1 MGLFDWIDNR
11 TGYRKLLKSALYEHV
26 PGGSRWRYIWGS
38 TLSFAIVVQFIT
50 GVFLWMHYSPSAQS
64 AWESVYYINEV
75 MPGGWLL
82 RGIHHY
88 MAQLMV
94 PLLVLHF
101 MQVIIDGAYK
111 APREFNYW
119 FGLGL
124 LVLVLAISLTGYL
137 LPWDQRGYWST
148 KVVTNLVGNVPV
160 VGDAMQ
166 RTVVGDA
173 NYGHHTLT
181 RFFALH
187 AGVLPAL
194 LVMLIIAHIALF
206 RKHGLT
212 PKLPKK
218 KRDGMFFPDQ
228 VLMDAVACCVVML
241 AVLGLVWYFKG
252 AALGA
257 PANPAEQYSAARPD
271 WYFMFLFQ
279 FLKLKPFAPDGPFG
293 ENGLIVASLII
304 PGLVFGLLMLMPL
317 IGRWKIGHV
326 FNLFTMFAG
335 LAGFGYLTYVAFSKD
350 AGDPHFKAAVAQA
363 NKDSARAIAL
373 AKKRD
378 GIPTEGA
385 LALLRDDP
393 LTQGPRLF
401 KSQCASC
408 HAWDG
413 HNGLGEIIPD
423 KDRSAPDLARF
434 ASREWLAGFLD
445 PKQIET
451 HKYFSGTRFVSPPP
465 DDATKEKMAEI
476 RKLLKPDVIPDAEP
490 ALLALATTPK
500 PEQAKRDGWIA
511 TLTAAALPDNQDR
524 ITSLAGRLSAQAVA
538 PKKSKM
544 VRIILDD
551 IPDYTA
557 EQKDQLNK
565 IIAALS
571 AEAKLPLQKE
581 IDAKDTAL
589 IEEGRKLLSDVA
601 LDCTDCHQWRANEGG
616 SGPTF
621 EGYGST
627 EWLREF
633 LKNPAHDNFYGK
645 RNDRMPA
652 FGEGSRLSARELDLL
667 IRWMRGEE

>member
-1 MGLFDWIDNR
+1 MGLFDWIDDR
-11 TGYRKLLKSALYEHV
+11 TGYRKLVKSALYEHV

-50 GVFLWMHYSPSAQS
+50 GMFLWMHYSPSAQT

-101 MQVIIDGAYK
+101 MQVLIDGAYK

-124 LVLVLAISLTGYL
+124 LMLTLGISLTGYL

-148 KVVTNLVGNVPV
+148 KVVTNLVSNVPV

-187 AGVLPAL
+187 AGILPAM
-194 LVMLIIAHIALF
+194 LVGLIVAHIALF

-212 PKLPKK
+212 AAMPKK

-228 VLMDAVACCVVML
+228 VLMDSVACTVVML
-241 AVLGLVWYFKG
+241 AVLGLVWFFKG

-279 FLKLKPFAPDGPFG
+279 FLKLTPFAPDGPFG

-317 IGRWKIGHV
+317 LGRWKIGHF
-326 FNLFTMFAG
+326 FNLFTLFAG
-335 LAGFGYLTYVAFSKD
+335 LAGFAYLTAAAFMKD
-350 AGDPHFKAAVAQA
+350 AQDPHFKAAVAQA
-363 NKDSARAIAL
+363 NKDSARAIEL

-385 LALLRDDP
+385 LALLREDP
-393 LTQGPRLF
+393 VTQGPRLF
-401 KSQCASC
+401 ASQCATC
-408 HAWDG
+408 HAYGG
-413 HNGLGEIIPD
+413 HDGLGQPL
-423 KDRSAPDLARF
+423 KDRASAPDLAGF
-434 ASREWLAGFLD
+434 GSRQWLRDFLD

-451 HKYFSGTRFVSPPP
+451 DKFFGNTHFVNPPP
-465 DDATKEKMAEI
+465 DEATKSKMSDI
-476 RKLLKPDVIPDAEP
+476 RGLLKSAEGK
-490 ALLALATTPK
+490 AVESSLLALATNVK
-500 PEQAKRDGWIA
+500 PADAKRDEWIA
-511 TLTAAALPDNQDR
+511 KLVVAADAGNGEKVA
-524 ITSLAGRLSAQAVA
+524 SLAGKLSEGAVA

-551 IPDYTA
+551 IPDYDSDEKA
-557 EQKDQLNK
+557 QLEK
-565 IIAALS
+565 MVLAIS
-571 AEAKLPLQKE
+571 AEAKLPAQR
-581 IDAKDTAL
+581 DADANDAAL
-589 IEEGRKLLSDVA
+589 IEEGRKLLTDIA
-601 LDCTDCHQWRANEGG
+601 LDCTDCHAWRAIEGG
-616 SGPTF
+616 TGPTF
-621 EGYGST
+621 EGYGSA

-633 LKNPAHDNFYGK
+633 LKNPAHDKFYGK

-652 FGEGSRLSARELDLL
+652 FGESSRLSAKELDML
-667 IRWMRGEE
+667 IRWMRGE

>member
-11 TGYRKLLKSALYEHV
+11 TGYRKLVRSALYEHV

-50 GVFLWMHYSPSAQS
+50 GMFLWMHYSPSAQS

-101 MQVIIDGAYK
+101 MQVLIDGAYK

-124 LVLVLAISLTGYL
+124 LVLTLGISLTGYL

-148 KVVTNLVGNVPV
+148 KVVTNLIGNAPI

-187 AGVLPAL
+187 AGILPAM
-194 LVMLIIAHIALF
+194 LVGLIIAHVALF

-228 VLMDAVACCVVML
+228 VLMDAVACCIVMVTVL
-241 AVLGLVWYFKG
+241 ALVWFFKG

-279 FLKLKPFAPDGPFG
+279 FLKLKAFAPDGPFG
-293 ENGLIVASLII
+293 EYGLTVASLII
-304 PGLVFGLLMLMPL
+304 PGLVFGLLMLMPIL
-317 IGRWKIGHV
+317 GRWKIGHT
-326 FNLFTMFAG
+326 FNILVMILG
-335 LAGFGYLTYVAFSKD
+335 LAGFGYLTAVAFNKD
-350 AGDPHFKAAVAQA
+350 NKDPHFKAAVEQAQ
-363 NKDSARAIAL
+363 KDATRAIQL
-373 AKKRD
+373 AKQRD

-393 LTQGPRLF
+393 VTQGPRLF
-401 KSQCASC
+401 ASQCATC
-408 HAWDG
+408 HAYNG
-413 HNGLGEIIPD
+413 HDGLGQPL
-423 KDRSAPDLARF
+423 KDRASAPDLAGF
-434 ASREWLAGFLD
+434 GSRDWLRGFLD

-451 HKYFSGTRFVSPPP
+451 DKYFGNTHFV
-465 DDATKEKMAEI
+465 
-476 RKLLKPDVIPDAEP
+476 KP
-490 ALLALATTPK
+490 K
-500 PEQAKRDGWIA
+500 DG
-511 TLTAAALPDNQDR
+511 
-524 ITSLAGRLSAQAVA
+524 G
-538 PKKSKM
+538 KKSKM

-551 IPDYTA
+551 IPGYSA
-557 EQKDQLNK
+557 EEKAQLDK
-565 IIAALS
+565 MVMAIS
-571 AEAKLPLQKE
+571 AEAKLPAQREADSKH
-581 IDAKDTAL
+581 AAL
-589 IEEGRKLLSDVA
+589 IEEGRKLLTDIT
-601 LDCTDCHQWRANEGG
+601 LDCTDCHAWRAIEGG
-616 SGPTF
+616 TGPTF
-621 EGYGST
+621 EGYGSA

-633 LKNPAHDNFYGK
+633 LKNPAHDKFYGK

-652 FGEGSRLSARELDLL
+652 FGESSRLSANELDML
-667 IRWMRGEE
+667 IRWMRAE

>member
-1 MGLFDWIDNR
+1 MGFFDWLNDR
-11 TGYRKLLKSALYEHV
+11 TGYRKLVKSALYEHV

-38 TLSFAIVVQFIT
+38 TLTFAIVVQFVT
-50 GVFLWMHYSPSAQS
+50 GVFLWMHYSPSAQT

-101 MQVIIDGAYK
+101 MQVLIDGAYK

-124 LVLVLAISLTGYL
+124 LGLTLAISLTGYL

-148 KVVTNLVGNVPV
+148 RVVTNLVGNVPIA
-160 VGDAMQ
+160 GDALQ

-194 LVMLIIAHIALF
+194 LVGLIVAHVALF

-218 KRDGMFFPDQ
+218 KSDSMFFPDQ
-228 VLMDAVACCVVML
+228 VLKDAVACCVVMI
-241 AVLGLVWYFKG
+241 AVLGLVWHFKG

-257 PANPAEQYSAARPD
+257 PANPAEQYTAARPD

-304 PGLVFGLLMLMPL
+304 PGLVFGLLMLMPIL
-317 IGRWKIGHV
+317 GRWRIGHF
-326 FNLFTMFAG
+326 FNIFVLIAG
-335 LAGFGYLTYVAFSKD
+335 LGGFGYLTAEAFIKDSKD
-350 AGDPHFKAAVAQA
+350 PHYKSAVAQA
-363 NKDSARAIAL
+363 ERDAARAKAL

-393 LTQGPRLF
+393 QTQGPRLF
-401 KSQCASC
+401 KAQCASC

-413 HNGLGEIIPD
+413 HDGLGELIAE

-434 ASREWLAGFLD
+434 ASREWLNGFLD
-445 PKQIET
+445 AKQIET
-451 HKYFSGTRFVSPPP
+451 HKYFGGTRFVSPPP
-465 DDATKEKMAEI
+465 DDATKSKMSDI
-476 RKLLKPDVIPDAEP
+476 RGLLKKEAVADVEP
-490 ALLALATTPK
+490 ALLALATTEK
-500 PEQAKRDGWIA
+500 PADEKRDEWIGK
-511 TLTAAALPDNQDR
+511 LVAASQPEHGEK
-524 ITSLAGRLSAQAVA
+524 IKSLGEKLSAEAVA

-551 IPDYTA
+551 IPEYDA
-557 EQKDQLNK
+557 EEKAQLAK
-565 IIAALS
+565 IVAALS

-581 IDAKDTAL
+581 MDTKDAAM

-601 LDCTDCHQWRANEGG
+601 LDCTDCHAWRNIEGG
-616 SGPTF
+616 NGPTF
-621 EGYGST
+621 EGYGSAQ
-627 EWLREF
+627 WLKEF
-633 LKNPAHDNFYGK
+633 IINPAHEKFYGK

-652 FGEGSRLSARELDLL
+652 FGEGSRLSARELEML
-667 IRWMRGEE
+667 IHWMRGEE

>member
-11 TGYRKLLKSALYEHV
+11 TGYRKLVRSALYEHV

-94 PLLVLHF
+94 PLLALHF
-101 MQVIIDGAYK
+101 MQVLIDGAYK

-124 LVLVLAISLTGYL
+124 LMLTLGISLTGYL

-148 KVVTNLVGNVPV
+148 KVVTNLIGNAPV

-187 AGVLPAL
+187 AGILPAM
-194 LVMLIIAHIALF
+194 LVGLIIAHVALF

-228 VLMDAVACCVVML
+228 VLMDAVACCIVMVTVL
-241 AVLGLVWYFKG
+241 ALVWFFKG

-293 ENGLIVASLII
+293 EYGLTVASLII
-304 PGLVFGLLMLMPL
+304 PGLVFGLLMLMPIL
-317 IGRWKIGHV
+317 GRWKIGHT
-326 FNLFTMFAG
+326 FNILVMILG
-335 LAGFGYLTYVAFSKD
+335 LAGFGYLTAVAFNKD
-350 AGDPHFKAAVAQA
+350 NKDPHFKAAVAQA
-363 NKDSARAIAL
+363 QKDATRAIQL
-373 AKKRD
+373 AKQRD

-393 LTQGPRLF
+393 VTQGPRLF
-401 KSQCASC
+401 ASQCATC
-408 HAWDG
+408 HAYNG
-413 HNGLGEIIPD
+413 HDGLGQPL
-423 KDRSAPDLARF
+423 KDRASAPDLAGF
-434 ASREWLAGFLD
+434 GSRDWLRGFLD

-451 HKYFSGTRFVSPPP
+451 DKYFGNTHFVN
-465 DDATKEKMAEI
+465 
-476 RKLLKPDVIPDAEP
+476 
-490 ALLALATTPK
+490 PK
-500 PEQAKRDGWIA
+500 DG
-511 TLTAAALPDNQDR
+511 
-524 ITSLAGRLSAQAVA
+524 G
-538 PKKSKM
+538 KKSKM

-551 IPDYTA
+551 IPGYSA
-557 EQKDQLNK
+557 EEKAQLDK
-565 IIAALS
+565 MVMAIS
-571 AEAKLPLQKE
+571 AEAKLPAQREADSK
-581 IDAKDTAL
+581 DAAL
-589 IEEGRKLLSDVA
+589 IEEGRKLLTDIT
-601 LDCTDCHQWRANEGG
+601 LDCTDCHAWRTIEGG
-616 SGPTF
+616 TGPTF
-621 EGYGST
+621 EGYGSA

-633 LKNPAHDNFYGK
+633 LKNPAHDKFYGK

-652 FGEGSRLSARELDLL
+652 FGESSRLSAREVDML
-667 IRWMRGEE
+667 IRWMRAE

>member
-11 TGYRKLLKSALYEHV
+11 IGYRKLVRSALYEHV

-50 GVFLWMHYSPSAQS
+50 GVFLWMHYSPSAQT

-101 MQVIIDGAYK
+101 MQVLIDGAYK

-124 LVLVLAISLTGYL
+124 LMLTLGISLTGYL

-148 KVVTNLVGNVPV
+148 KVVTNLIANVPV
-160 VGDAMQ
+160 VGDGMQ
-166 RTVVGDA
+166 RIVVGDA

-194 LVMLIIAHIALF
+194 LVGLIVAHIALF

-212 PKLPKK
+212 PALPKK

-228 VLMDAVACCVVML
+228 VLKDAVACTIVML
-241 AVLGLVWYFKG
+241 AVLGLVWFFKG

-293 ENGLIVASLII
+293 DHGLTVASLVI
-304 PGLVFGLLMLMPL
+304 PGLVFGLLMLMPIL
-317 IGRWKIGHV
+317 GRWKIGHR
-326 FNLFTMFAG
+326 FNLMVLFLG
-335 LAGFGYLTYVAFSKD
+335 LAGFGYLTAVAFIKD
-350 AGDPHFKAAVAQA
+350 GSDPSFKAAIEQA
-363 NKDSARAIAL
+363 KKDAARAVTL
-373 AKKRD
+373 AKQRD
-378 GIPTEGA
+378 GIPNEGA
-385 LALLRDDP
+385 LALLHDDP
-393 LTQGPRLF
+393 QTQGPRLF
-401 KSQCASC
+401 ASQCATC
-408 HAWDG
+408 HAYDG
-413 HNGLGEIIPD
+413 HDGLGQPL
-423 KDRSAPDLARF
+423 KDRASAPDLARF
-434 ASREWLAGFLD
+434 GSREWLNGFLD

-451 HKYFSGTRFVSPPP
+451 DKFFGNTHFV
-465 DDATKEKMAEI
+465 
-476 RKLLKPDVIPDAEP
+476 KP
-490 ALLALATTPK
+490 K
-500 PEQAKRDGWIA
+500 DG
-511 TLTAAALPDNQDR
+511 
-524 ITSLAGRLSAQAVA
+524 G
-538 PKKSKM
+538 KKSKM
-544 VRIILDD
+544 VRIVTDD
-551 IPDYTA
+551 IAGYGADEKA
-557 EQKDQLNK
+557 QLAK
-565 IIAALS
+565 MVAAIS
-571 AEAKLPLQKE
+571 AEAKLPAQKTADSN
-581 IDAKDTAL
+581 DAAM
-589 IEEGRKLLSDVA
+589 IEEGRKLLADIA
-601 LDCTDCHQWRANEGG
+601 LDCTDCHAWRTIEGG
-616 SGPTF
+616 TGPTF
-621 EGYGST
+621 EGYGSA

-633 LKNPAHDNFYGK
+633 LKNPSHDKFYGK

-652 FGEGSRLSARELDLL
+652 FGETSRLTARELNLL
-667 IRWMRGEE
+667 IHWMRGE

>member
-11 TGYRKLLKSALYEHV
+11 TGYRKLVRSALYEHV

-50 GVFLWMHYSPSAQS
+50 GMFLWMHYSPSAQS

-101 MQVIIDGAYK
+101 MQVLIDGAYK

-124 LVLVLAISLTGYL
+124 LVLTLGISLTGYL

-148 KVVTNLVGNVPV
+148 KVVTNLIGNAPV

-187 AGVLPAL
+187 AGILPAM
-194 LVMLIIAHIALF
+194 LVGLIIAHVALF

-228 VLMDAVACCVVML
+228 VLMDAVACCIVMVTVL
-241 AVLGLVWYFKG
+241 ALVWFFKG

-293 ENGLIVASLII
+293 EYGLTVASLII
-304 PGLVFGLLMLMPL
+304 PGLVFGLLMLMPIL
-317 IGRWKIGHV
+317 GRWKIGHT
-326 FNLFTMFAG
+326 FNILVMILG
-335 LAGFGYLTYVAFSKD
+335 LAGFGYLTAVAFNKD
-350 AGDPHFKAAVAQA
+350 NKDPHFKAAVEQAQ
-363 NKDSARAIAL
+363 KDATRAIQL
-373 AKKRD
+373 AKQRA

-393 LTQGPRLF
+393 VTQGPRLF
-401 KSQCASC
+401 ASQCATC
-408 HAWDG
+408 HAYNG
-413 HNGLGEIIPD
+413 HDGLGQPL
-423 KDRSAPDLARF
+423 KDRASAPDLAGF
-434 ASREWLAGFLD
+434 ASRDWLRGFLD

-451 HKYFSGTRFVSPPP
+451 DKFFGNTHFVN
-465 DDATKEKMAEI
+465 
-476 RKLLKPDVIPDAEP
+476 
-490 ALLALATTPK
+490 PK
-500 PEQAKRDGWIA
+500 DG
-511 TLTAAALPDNQDR
+511 
-524 ITSLAGRLSAQAVA
+524 G
-538 PKKSKM
+538 KKSKM

-551 IPDYTA
+551 IPGYSA
-557 EQKDQLNK
+557 EEKAQLDK
-565 IIAALS
+565 MVMAIS
-571 AEAKLPLQKE
+571 AEAKLPAQREADSK
-581 IDAKDTAL
+581 DAAL
-589 IEEGRKLLSDVA
+589 IEEGRKLLTDIT
-601 LDCTDCHQWRANEGG
+601 LDCTDCHAWRTIEGG
-616 SGPTF
+616 TGPTF
-621 EGYGST
+621 EGYGSA

-633 LKNPAHDNFYGK
+633 LKNPAHDKFYGK

-652 FGEGSRLSARELDLL
+652 FGESSRLSAREVDML
-667 IRWMRGEE
+667 IRWMRAE